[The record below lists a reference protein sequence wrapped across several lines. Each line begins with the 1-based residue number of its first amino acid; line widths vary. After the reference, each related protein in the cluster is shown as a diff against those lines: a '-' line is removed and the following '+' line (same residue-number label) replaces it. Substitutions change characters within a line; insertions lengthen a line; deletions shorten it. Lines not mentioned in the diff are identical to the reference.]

1 MMRSTAS
8 LVPPRVIIVVKS
20 ERSKPYGTVF
30 GVGRLL
36 VSLAA
41 MLFLLAR
48 SGRIRIKLPSS
59 HHDREDWEDEAATVG
74 AECVVVR
81 QISIASQHATTVAT
95 HLVPLPVKEGS
106 YTAIIPPRGKADPEA
121 TAVVTLSKTPTIATV
136 SHDEPLMIYKGRNQT
151 YYIKVNPENLN
162 KSRFRGEIVDELPL
176 ADVLSSKGNY
186 QPFFLGKE
194 ALLFQR
200 REKKMEETTETVI
213 LDDDTSN
220 KQAAS
225 ERPAKKHNFKN

>member
-1 MMRSTAS
+1 MELFSV
-8 LVPPRVIIVVKS
+8 LVA
-20 ERSKPYGTVF
+20 F
-30 GVGRLL
+30 L

-59 HHDREDWEDEAATVG
+59 HHDWEGGQEEDLATVG

-200 REKKMEETTETVI
+200 REKKLEETTGTVI

-220 KQAAS
+220 NNKKQAAS

>member
-1 MMRSTAS
+1 MELFSV
-8 LVPPRVIIVVKS
+8 LVA
-20 ERSKPYGTVF
+20 F
-30 GVGRLL
+30 L

-59 HHDREDWEDEAATVG
+59 HHDWEGGQEEDLATVG
-74 AECVVVR
+74 AESIIAR

-200 REKKMEETTETVI
+200 REKKPEETTGTVI

-220 KQAAS
+220 NKKQAAF

>member
-1 MMRSTAS
+1 MELFSVLAA
-8 LVPPRVIIVVKS
+8 
-20 ERSKPYGTVF
+20 F
-30 GVGRLL
+30 L

-186 QPFFLGKE
+186 RPFFLAKE
-194 ALLFQR
+194 PLIFEHR
-200 REKKMEETTETVI
+200 KKPEETTGTVI

-220 KQAAS
+220 KKQAAS
-225 ERPAKKHNFKN
+225 ARPATKHNFKN

>member
-1 MMRSTAS
+1 MELFSVLAA
-8 LVPPRVIIVVKS
+8 
-20 ERSKPYGTVF
+20 F
-30 GVGRLL
+30 L

-59 HHDREDWEDEAATVG
+59 HHDWEGGQEEDLATVG
-74 AECVVVR
+74 AESIVLR

-200 REKKMEETTETVI
+200 REKKLEETTGTVI

-220 KQAAS
+220 KKQAAS
-225 ERPAKKHNFKN
+225 ARPAQKHNFKN

>member
-1 MMRSTAS
+1 MELFSV
-8 LVPPRVIIVVKS
+8 LVA
-20 ERSKPYGTVF
+20 F
-30 GVGRLL
+30 L

-48 SGRIRIKLPSS
+48 SGRIHIKRPSS
-59 HHDREDWEDEAATVG
+59 HHDWEGGQEEDLATVG
-74 AECVVVR
+74 AESIVAR

-200 REKKMEETTETVI
+200 REKKLEETTGTVI

-220 KQAAS
+220 NNKKQAAS
-225 ERPAKKHNFKN
+225 ERPATKHNFKN

>member
-1 MMRSTAS
+1 MELFSV
-8 LVPPRVIIVVKS
+8 LVA
-20 ERSKPYGTVF
+20 F
-30 GVGRLL
+30 L

-59 HHDREDWEDEAATVG
+59 HHDWEGGQEEDLATVG
-74 AECVVVR
+74 AESIIAR

-176 ADVLSSKGNY
+176 ADVLSAKGNY

-200 REKKMEETTETVI
+200 QEKKLEETTGTVI

-225 ERPAKKHNFKN
+225 ARPAKKHNFKN

>member
-1 MMRSTAS
+1 MELFSVLAA
-8 LVPPRVIIVVKS
+8 
-20 ERSKPYGTVF
+20 F
-30 GVGRLL
+30 L

-48 SGRIRIKLPSS
+48 SGRIRIKRPSS
-59 HHDREDWEDEAATVG
+59 HHDWEGGQEEDLATVG
-74 AECVVVR
+74 TESIVAR

-200 REKKMEETTETVI
+200 REKKLEETTGTVI

-220 KQAAS
+220 KKQAAS
-225 ERPAKKHNFKN
+225 ERPAQKHNFKN

>member
-1 MMRSTAS
+1 MELFSVLAA
-8 LVPPRVIIVVKS
+8 
-20 ERSKPYGTVF
+20 F
-30 GVGRLL
+30 L

-95 HLVPLPVKEGS
+95 HLVHLPVKEGS

-136 SHDEPLMIYKGRNQT
+136 SHDEPLMIYKGRDQT
-151 YYIKVNPENLN
+151 FYLKVNAENLN
-162 KSRFRGEIVDELPL
+162 KSHFNGQVVDELPL

-186 QPFFLGKE
+186 RPFFLAKE
-194 ALLFQR
+194 PLIFEHR
-200 REKKMEETTETVI
+200 KKPEETTGTVI

-225 ERPAKKHNFKN
+225 ARPAKKHNFKN

>member
-1 MMRSTAS
+1 MELFSVLAA
-8 LVPPRVIIVVKS
+8 
-20 ERSKPYGTVF
+20 F
-30 GVGRLL
+30 L

-136 SHDEPLMIYKGRNQT
+136 SHDEPLMIYKGRDQSFYLKLNA
-151 YYIKVNPENLN
+151 ENLN
-162 KSRFRGEIVDELPL
+162 KSHFNGQVVDELPL

-186 QPFFLGKE
+186 RPFFLAKE
-194 ALLFQR
+194 PLIFER
-200 REKKMEETTETVI
+200 REKKTEETTGTVI

-220 KQAAS
+220 KQAAF

>member
-1 MMRSTAS
+1 MELFSV
-8 LVPPRVIIVVKS
+8 LVA
-20 ERSKPYGTVF
+20 F
-30 GVGRLL
+30 L

-48 SGRIRIKLPSS
+48 SGRIHIKLPSS
-59 HHDREDWEDEAATVG
+59 HHDRENWEDEAATVG
-74 AECVVVR
+74 AECIVAR

-136 SHDEPLMIYKGRNQT
+136 SHDEPLMIYKGRDQT

-186 QPFFLGKE
+186 RPFFLAKE
-194 ALLFQR
+194 PLIFEHR
-200 REKKMEETTETVI
+200 KKPEETTGTVI
-213 LDDDTSN
+213 LDDDASN
-220 KQAAS
+220 KKQAAS
-225 ERPAKKHNFKN
+225 ARPATKHNFKN

>member
-1 MMRSTAS
+1 MEIFM
-8 LVPPRVIIVVKS
+8 
-20 ERSKPYGTVF
+20 
-30 GVGRLL
+30 LL
-36 VSLAA
+36 FAFVASLAA

-48 SGRIRIKLPSS
+48 SGCIHIKLPSS

-176 ADVLSSKGNY
+176 ADVLSAKGSY

-200 REKKMEETTETVI
+200 REKKPEETTGTVI

-225 ERPAKKHNFKN
+225 ARPAKKHNFKN

>member
-1 MMRSTAS
+1 MELFSV
-8 LVPPRVIIVVKS
+8 LVA
-20 ERSKPYGTVF
+20 F
-30 GVGRLL
+30 L

-59 HHDREDWEDEAATVG
+59 HHDWEGGQEEDLATVG
-74 AECVVVR
+74 AECIVAR
-81 QISIASQHATTVAT
+81 QISIIDSQHATTVAT

-186 QPFFLGKE
+186 RPFFLAKE
-194 ALLFQR
+194 PLIFEHR
-200 REKKMEETTETVI
+200 KKPEETTGTVI

-220 KQAAS
+220 KKQAAS
-225 ERPAKKHNFKN
+225 ARPATKHNFKN

>member
-1 MMRSTAS
+1 MELFSVLIA
-8 LVPPRVIIVVKS
+8 LV
-20 ERSKPYGTVF
+20 
-30 GVGRLL
+30 

-48 SGRIRIKLPSS
+48 SGRVHIKLPSS
-59 HHDREDWEDEAATVG
+59 HHDREDWEDEAATMG
-74 AECVVVR
+74 AESIIVR
-81 QISIASQHATTVAT
+81 QIAVDRQHATTVAT

-136 SHDEPLMIYKGRNQT
+136 SHDEPLMIYKGRDLV
-151 YYIKVNPENLN
+151 YYVKANPCNLN
-162 KSRFRGEIVDELPL
+162 QSRFKGHVIDELPL
-176 ADVLSSKGNY
+176 TDVLSAKGNY

-200 REKKMEETTETVI
+200 REKKPEENTGPVI
-213 LDDDTSN
+213 LDDDSDK

>member
-1 MMRSTAS
+1 MELFSVLAA
-8 LVPPRVIIVVKS
+8 
-20 ERSKPYGTVF
+20 F
-30 GVGRLL
+30 L

-151 YYIKVNPENLN
+151 YYIKVNPDNLN

-186 QPFFLGKE
+186 RPFFLAKE
-194 ALLFQR
+194 PLIFEHR
-200 REKKMEETTETVI
+200 KKPEETTGTVI

-220 KQAAS
+220 KKQAAS
-225 ERPAKKHNFKN
+225 ARPAKKHNFKN

>member
-1 MMRSTAS
+1 MELFSVLIA
-8 LVPPRVIIVVKS
+8 LV
-20 ERSKPYGTVF
+20 
-30 GVGRLL
+30 

-48 SGRIRIKLPSS
+48 SGRVHIKLPSS
-59 HHDREDWEDEAATVG
+59 HHDREDWEDEAATMG
-74 AECVVVR
+74 AESIIVR
-81 QISIASQHATTVAT
+81 QIAVDRQHATTLAT

-136 SHDEPLMIYKGRNQT
+136 SHDEPLMIYKGRDQT
-151 YYIKVNPENLN
+151 YYLKVNAENLN
-162 KSRFRGEIVDELPL
+162 KSHFNGHVVDELPL

-186 QPFFLGKE
+186 HPFFLAKE
-194 ALLFQR
+194 PLIFQR
-200 REKKMEETTETVI
+200 REKKPEETTGTVI
-213 LDDDTSN
+213 LDDDTDK
-220 KQAAS
+220 KQAAF

>member
-1 MMRSTAS
+1 MELFSVLAA
-8 LVPPRVIIVVKS
+8 
-20 ERSKPYGTVF
+20 F
-30 GVGRLL
+30 L

-74 AECVVVR
+74 AESIVLR

-186 QPFFLGKE
+186 RPFFLAKE
-194 ALLFQR
+194 PLIFEHR
-200 REKKMEETTETVI
+200 KKPEETTGTVI

-220 KQAAS
+220 KKQAAS
-225 ERPAKKHNFKN
+225 ARPAKKHNFKN

>member
-1 MMRSTAS
+1 MELFSVLAA
-8 LVPPRVIIVVKS
+8 
-20 ERSKPYGTVF
+20 F
-30 GVGRLL
+30 L

-74 AECVVVR
+74 AESIVLR

-136 SHDEPLMIYKGRNQT
+136 SHDEPLMIYKGRDQT
-151 YYIKVNPENLN
+151 FYLKVNAENLN
-162 KSRFRGEIVDELPL
+162 KSHFNGQVVDELPL

-186 QPFFLGKE
+186 RPFFLAKE
-194 ALLFQR
+194 PLIFEHR
-200 REKKMEETTETVI
+200 KKPEETTGTVI

-220 KQAAS
+220 NNKKQAAS
-225 ERPAKKHNFKN
+225 ERPATKHNFKN

>member
-1 MMRSTAS
+1 MELFSVLAA
-8 LVPPRVIIVVKS
+8 
-20 ERSKPYGTVF
+20 F
-30 GVGRLL
+30 L

-59 HHDREDWEDEAATVG
+59 HHDWEGGQEEDLATVG

-186 QPFFLGKE
+186 QPFFLAKE
-194 ALLFQR
+194 PLIFEHR
-200 REKKMEETTETVI
+200 KKPEETTGTVI

>member
-1 MMRSTAS
+1 MELFSVLIA
-8 LVPPRVIIVVKS
+8 LV
-20 ERSKPYGTVF
+20 
-30 GVGRLL
+30 

-48 SGRIRIKLPSS
+48 SGRVHIKLPSS
-59 HHDREDWEDEAATVG
+59 HHDREDWEDEAATMG
-74 AECVVVR
+74 AESIIVR
-81 QISIASQHATTVAT
+81 QIAISSQHATTVAT

-136 SHDEPLMIYKGRNQT
+136 SHDEPLMIYKGRNLA
-151 YYIKVNPENLN
+151 YFVKANPCNLN
-162 KSRFRGEIVDELPL
+162 QSRFKGQVVDELPL
-176 ADVLSSKGNY
+176 ADVLSAKGSY

-200 REKKMEETTETVI
+200 REKKPEEATGPVI
-213 LDDDTSN
+213 LDDDGTSD

>member
-1 MMRSTAS
+1 MELFSVLAA
-8 LVPPRVIIVVKS
+8 
-20 ERSKPYGTVF
+20 F
-30 GVGRLL
+30 L

-74 AECVVVR
+74 AESVVVR

-95 HLVPLPVKEGS
+95 HLAPLPVKEGS

-151 YYIKVNPENLN
+151 
-162 KSRFRGEIVDELPL
+162 
-176 ADVLSSKGNY
+176 
-186 QPFFLGKE
+186 
-194 ALLFQR
+194 
-200 REKKMEETTETVI
+200 
-213 LDDDTSN
+213 
-220 KQAAS
+220 
-225 ERPAKKHNFKN
+225 

>member
-1 MMRSTAS
+1 MELFSVLAA
-8 LVPPRVIIVVKS
+8 
-20 ERSKPYGTVF
+20 F
-30 GVGRLL
+30 L

-59 HHDREDWEDEAATVG
+59 HHDWEGGQEEDLATVG
-74 AECVVVR
+74 AESIVLR

-200 REKKMEETTETVI
+200 REKKLEETTGTVI

-220 KQAAS
+220 NNKKQAAS
-225 ERPAKKHNFKN
+225 ERPATKHNFKN

>member
-1 MMRSTAS
+1 MELFSVLIA
-8 LVPPRVIIVVKS
+8 LV
-20 ERSKPYGTVF
+20 
-30 GVGRLL
+30 

-48 SGRIRIKLPSS
+48 SGRVHIKLPSS
-59 HHDREDWEDEAATVG
+59 HHDREDWEDEAATMG
-74 AECVVVR
+74 AESIIVR
-81 QISIASQHATTVAT
+81 QIAISSQHATTVAT

-136 SHDEPLMIYKGRNQT
+136 SHDEPLMIYKGRDLA
-151 YYIKVNPENLN
+151 YYVKANPCNLN
-162 KSRFRGEIVDELPL
+162 QSRFKGHVVDELPL
-176 ADVLSSKGNY
+176 ADVLSAKGNY

-200 REKKMEETTETVI
+200 REKKLEETTGPVI
-213 LDDDTSN
+213 LDDDGTSDK
-220 KQAAS
+220 KQAA

>member
-1 MMRSTAS
+1 MELFSVLIA
-8 LVPPRVIIVVKS
+8 LV
-20 ERSKPYGTVF
+20 
-30 GVGRLL
+30 

-48 SGRIRIKLPSS
+48 SGRVHIKLPSF

-74 AECVVVR
+74 AESIIVR
-81 QISIASQHATTVAT
+81 QIAISSQHATTVAT

-136 SHDEPLMIYKGRNQT
+136 SHDEPLMIYKGRDQS
-151 YYIKVNPENLN
+151 YYLKANAQNLN
-162 KSRFRGEIVDELPL
+162 KSHFNGQVVDELPL

-186 QPFFLGKE
+186 RPFFLAKE
-194 ALLFQR
+194 PLIFER
-200 REKKMEETTETVI
+200 RERKPEETTGTVI
-213 LDDDTSN
+213 LDDDGTVVSDK
-220 KQAAS
+220 KQAAL
-225 ERPAKKHNFKN
+225 EHPPKKHNFKN

>member
-1 MMRSTAS
+1 MELFSV
-8 LVPPRVIIVVKS
+8 LVA
-20 ERSKPYGTVF
+20 F
-30 GVGRLL
+30 L

-48 SGRIRIKLPSS
+48 SGRIRIKRPSS
-59 HHDREDWEDEAATVG
+59 HHDWEGGQEEDLATVG
-74 AECVVVR
+74 AESIVAR

-200 REKKMEETTETVI
+200 REKKLEETTGTVI

-220 KQAAS
+220 NNKKQAAS
-225 ERPAKKHNFKN
+225 ERPAQKHNFKN

>member
-1 MMRSTAS
+1 MELFSVLAA
-8 LVPPRVIIVVKS
+8 
-20 ERSKPYGTVF
+20 F
-30 GVGRLL
+30 L

-59 HHDREDWEDEAATVG
+59 HHDWEGGQEEDLATVG
-74 AECVVVR
+74 AESIIAR

-176 ADVLSSKGNY
+176 ADVLSAKGSY

-200 REKKMEETTETVI
+200 REKKPEETTGTVI

-220 KQAAS
+220 NKKQAAS
-225 ERPAKKHNFKN
+225 ARPAKKHNFKN

>member
-1 MMRSTAS
+1 MELFSVLIA
-8 LVPPRVIIVVKS
+8 LV
-20 ERSKPYGTVF
+20 
-30 GVGRLL
+30 

-48 SGRIRIKLPSS
+48 SGRVHIKLPSS
-59 HHDREDWEDEAATVG
+59 HHDREDWEDEAATMG
-74 AECVVVR
+74 AESIIVR
-81 QISIASQHATTVAT
+81 QIAISSQHATTVAT

-136 SHDEPLMIYKGRNQT
+136 SHDEPLMIYKGRDLA
-151 YYIKVNPENLN
+151 YYVKANPCNLN
-162 KSRFRGEIVDELPL
+162 QSRFKGQVIDELPL
-176 ADVLSSKGNY
+176 ADVLSAKGNY

-200 REKKMEETTETVI
+200 REKKLEEATGPVI
-213 LDDDTSN
+213 LDDDGTSDK

-225 ERPAKKHNFKN
+225 EQRPAKKHNFKN

>member
-1 MMRSTAS
+1 MELFSVLIA
-8 LVPPRVIIVVKS
+8 LV
-20 ERSKPYGTVF
+20 
-30 GVGRLL
+30 

-48 SGRIRIKLPSS
+48 SGRVHIKLPSS
-59 HHDREDWEDEAATVG
+59 HHDREDWEDEAATMG
-74 AECVVVR
+74 AESIIVR
-81 QISIASQHATTVAT
+81 QIAISSQHATTVAT

-136 SHDEPLMIYKGRNQT
+136 SHDEPLMIYKGRDLA
-151 YYIKVNPENLN
+151 YYVKANPCNLN
-162 KSRFRGEIVDELPL
+162 QSRFKGHVVDELPL
-176 ADVLSSKGNY
+176 ADVLSAKGNY

-200 REKKMEETTETVI
+200 REKKLEETTGPVI
-213 LDDDTSN
+213 LDDDGTSDK

-225 ERPAKKHNFKN
+225 EQRPAKKHNFKN

>member
-1 MMRSTAS
+1 MELFSVLAA
-8 LVPPRVIIVVKS
+8 
-20 ERSKPYGTVF
+20 F
-30 GVGRLL
+30 L

-59 HHDREDWEDEAATVG
+59 HHDWEGGQEEDLATVG
-74 AECVVVR
+74 AESIVLR

-200 REKKMEETTETVI
+200 REKKLEETTGTVI

-220 KQAAS
+220 NNKKQAAS

>member
-1 MMRSTAS
+1 MELFSVLAA
-8 LVPPRVIIVVKS
+8 
-20 ERSKPYGTVF
+20 F
-30 GVGRLL
+30 L

-59 HHDREDWEDEAATVG
+59 HHDWEGGQEEDLATVG
-74 AECVVVR
+74 AESIVLR

-106 YTAIIPPRGKADPEA
+106 YTAIIPPRGKTDPEA

-176 ADVLSSKGNY
+176 ADVLSAKGNY

-225 ERPAKKHNFKN
+225 ACPAKKHNFKN

>member
-1 MMRSTAS
+1 MELFSVLAA
-8 LVPPRVIIVVKS
+8 
-20 ERSKPYGTVF
+20 F
-30 GVGRLL
+30 L

-74 AECVVVR
+74 AESIVLR

-176 ADVLSSKGNY
+176 ADVLSAKGSY
-186 QPFFLGKE
+186 RPFFLAKE
-194 ALLFQR
+194 PLIFEHR
-200 REKKMEETTETVI
+200 KKPEETTGTVI

-220 KQAAS
+220 KKQAAS
-225 ERPAKKHNFKN
+225 ARPAKKHNFKN

>member
-1 MMRSTAS
+1 MELFSVLAA
-8 LVPPRVIIVVKS
+8 
-20 ERSKPYGTVF
+20 F
-30 GVGRLL
+30 L

-59 HHDREDWEDEAATVG
+59 HHDREGWEEEDLATVG
-74 AECVVVR
+74 AETIIVR
-81 QISIASQHATTVAT
+81 QISIDRQHATTVAT

-136 SHDEPLMIYKGRNQT
+136 SHDEPLMIYKGKDLA
-151 YYIKVNPENLN
+151 YYLKVNSENLN
-162 KSRFRGEIVDELPL
+162 KSHFNGQVIDELPL

-186 QPFFLGKE
+186 RPFFLAKE
-194 ALLFQR
+194 PLIFEHR
-200 REKKMEETTETVI
+200 KKPEETTGTVI

-220 KQAAS
+220 KKQAAS
-225 ERPAKKHNFKN
+225 ARPAKKHNFKN